1 MTIPRHR
8 IFNNLASRLGL
19 YNGLLFQ
26 TQSHLKDIINIK
38 KNWPKNKTGFFLG
51 THLTFRNYLI
61 GRHEFIHT
69 YEVNRKNI
77 SKTVDTFNIQ
87 FANFCIAQC
96 FEAFETFLKDV
107 IALKIYKS
115 QKLPLKI
122 AKKIKGKSILQC
134 RKNIE
139 QACRQKNKYNKKL
152 FALIKALSMPS
163 STQLDL
169 LQKQLGEWYIVLTE
183 IRHCIVHSN
192 SHLKAAV
199 TTNWSSYQNKI
210 LKTFLTKENK
220 GGIITIN
227 CSPNYRTIIETIAM
241 HGQLIYDRLDI
252 TN

>member
-38 KNWPKNKTGFFLG
+38 KNWSKNKTGFFLG

-122 AKKIKGKSILQC
+122 AKEIKGKSILQC

-139 QACRQKNKYNKKL
+139 QVCRQKNKYNKKI

-192 SHLKAAV
+192 SYLKAAA
-199 TTNWSSYQNKI
+199 NKQDFVGHAVPTM
-210 LKTFLTKENK
+210 KSHVVRN
-220 GGIITIN
+220 
-227 CSPNYRTIIETIAM
+227 R
-241 HGQLIYDRLDI
+241 
-252 TN
+252 